1 MLLDLVRRTT
11 SHCQNGRLGGAACS
25 RLRHQRRWERMS
37 KSGVRVRAIAK
48 KELVEFV
55 RDWRTILAIL
65 VIPLLMFPLLF
76 ILFPLLLASEAA
88 ELDAL
93 VVDVLVQGDDIP
105 TDLGL
110 MLNNSSLNI
119 TYEPLPTI
127 EELSSPVGDE
137 ERLRNG
143 TVDLILRLRM
153 NESILEYAVLYQ
165 STSEQSL
172 EARSRTFDVLAGWEE
187 NETIRRISDAGLDP
201 EQTLDPLQW
210 DGEISQ
216 SDVATSGEQA
226 GMALSLFIPLVLSV
240 WTFSSAIQPSIDMT
254 AGERERGTLEALLGL
269 PCTRMELLL
278 GKWLAVATITGVGV
292 LLQVAGLLFA
302 IGYLATSD
310 IISTPSVSLTAL
322 LLLCLAVLLFAI
334 MVVAFELALAMRS
347 HSVKEAGS
355 ILGPAV
361 LIILF
366 PALFTQVINLDG
378 IEAFWFAVPVVNVLL
393 ALRELLMNR
402 IVFGHVVV
410 WLVSSSLYAL
420 GAAYY
425 AARQFKREDIVTS
438 LS

>member
-1 MLLDLVRRTT
+1 
-11 SHCQNGRLGGAACS
+11 
-25 RLRHQRRWERMS
+25 MS
-37 KSGVRVRAIAK
+37 SATARVRTIAK

-55 RDWRTILAIL
+55 RDWRTIVAIL
-65 VIPLLMFPLLF
+65 VIPLLMFPILF

-88 ELDAL
+88 ELDA
-93 VVDVLVQGDDIP
+93 VAVDVVVQGENIP
-105 TDLGL
+105 EELVGL
-110 MLNNSSLNI
+110 LENSSI
-119 TYEPLPTI
+119 ATSYEPLPVLG
-127 EELSSPVGDE
+127 ELSTPTDDQ

-143 TVDLILRLRM
+143 SVDAILRLRT
-153 NESILEYAVLYQ
+153 NGTVLEYAVLYL

-172 EARSRTFDVLAGWEE
+172 EARSRTFDALSTWEQ
-187 NETIRRISDAGLDP
+187 NETVRRIDAAGLDAN
-201 EQTLDPLQW
+201 ETLDPLRW
-210 DGEISQ
+210 SGDIAQ
-216 SDVATSGEQA
+216 SDAATQGEQA
-226 GMALSLFIPLVLSV
+226 GMALSLFIPLVLAV

-269 PCTRMELLL
+269 PCSRMELLM
-278 GKWLAVATITGVGV
+278 GKWLAVATITGAGV
-292 LLQVAGLLFA
+292 LLQIAGLLFA
-302 IGYLATSD
+302 IGYLASSD
-310 IISTPSVSLTAL
+310 LISTPSISATAL
-322 LLLCLAVLLFAI
+322 LFLCLAVLLFAV

-378 IEAFWFAVPVVNVLL
+378 IESFWFAIPVVNVLL

-402 IVFGHVVV
+402 VVYGHVAI
-410 WLVSSSLYAL
+410 WLVSSTIYAL
-420 GAAYY
+420 GAANY